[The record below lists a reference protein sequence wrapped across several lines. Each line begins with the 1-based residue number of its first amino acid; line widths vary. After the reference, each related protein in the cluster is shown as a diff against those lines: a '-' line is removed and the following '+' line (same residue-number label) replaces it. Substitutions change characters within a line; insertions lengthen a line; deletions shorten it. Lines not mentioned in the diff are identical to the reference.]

1 MYRNKVS
8 TAGVKFYEIDNAVN
22 LLNRIKKKVKLA

>member
-22 LLNRIKKKVKLA
+22 LLNRIKKR

>member
-1 MYRNKVS
+1 MYSNKVS

-22 LLNRIKKKVKLA
+22 LLNRIKKR